1 MVLMVA
7 VRSRRDIGQT
17 ERLRRSDPLGVRHR
31 RLIGWHPCP
40 TRTTPSRPASGT
52 CCRSS
57 TERSARPV
65 RRTSGASATN
75 VTGTLYLDDTAYF
88 EFGSIQDALV
98 NYPQADEVAAL
109 PYQYTIK

>member
-1 MVLMVA
+1 MTRSQPITVA
-7 VRSRRDIGQT
+7 PGQT
-17 ERLRRSDPLGVRHR
+17 GTIPVT
-31 RLIGWHPCP
+31 I
-40 TRTTPSRPASGT
+40 TPSGASGT
-52 CCRSS
+52 K
-57 TERSARPV
+57 
-65 RRTSGASATN
+65 